1 MSTQAFA
8 FIGSRSYGGGD
19 VRRDPR
25 GPVGMARNGGF
36 LISPVLGGFEKS
48 VFRLISEFTQ
58 FAEYTFAGL
67 ETRQRRLL
75 FRRVFV
81 SGIGLLVV
89 LGIACLAWGDVMECK
104 QEKIGILQAVTAVGE
119 EVQAKAAP
127 VDLSHYQSIRRL
139 PKATTL
145 AVLPNGLTVIVQEN
159 HAAPVVTVRCYVRN
173 TGSAFE
179 GEHLGSGISHVLE
192 HIVAG
197 GTTTRRTE
205 KEIERII
212 DSIGGATNAFT
223 SLDVT
228 GYYID
233 CPSKHVF
240 TALELIADFMQ
251 NCAFAPDEFERELKV
266 VRQELAD
273 GEVNRRR
280 VIWNLLSQIMYLEHP
295 ARHPIIG
302 YADVL
307 MRTTNE
313 EIVAFYRER
322 YVPNNQLV
330 VVVGDVQT
338 DAILAAV
345 ARLWGDSPRG
355 KEVCL
360 TIPDEP
366 LPLSPREAWR
376 EMDGKTFDLVWAW
389 PTIRLGH
396 PDLYPLDLAA
406 FILAE
411 GESSRLVQ
419 RVRNERQL
427 ALSVRASS
435 YTPQFVRGWFGVFA
449 VASPANWK
457 EAEEAILKEVYRMC
471 DELVSEE
478 ELARAKRQKL
488 TEHLFAQ
495 QRVQA
500 AASSLATSFLATGD
514 PLFDDYYVARIQK
527 VTAEEIREVARRY
540 FVPERLCRVVIAP
553 KGYQM
558 PRVETG
564 KDLVETPVQ
573 LHRLPNGLR
582 VLVKRQAHLPIV
594 NLQVYVLGGALV
606 DTPELAGRASLLATM
621 LTRGTDR
628 YCAQEIAQFFDSL
641 GAEFSV
647 QAGRNTISANLTV
660 LREDLPQAMEM
671 LRECLFRATF
681 PEDEFRKAKELA
693 LQAIARRADD
703 PHQEISELLADC
715 LVPSSPYHIV
725 LGGKK
730 ESVERLT
737 IEDLRAY
744 LRKYFVPENMLVTV
758 FGDVVPELAL
768 ALVEKNF
775 GQFAPAEEVPEVSF
789 DRPNVVTEVVRRH
802 KQTGK
807 DTGLVMIAFPGV
819 SIFDSERYAA
829 LTLLDAI
836 TSGYGYPGGWL
847 HNELRGAGLV
857 YMVHAFQMT
866 GPAPGYF
873 VVLAQT
879 DPTRLQEVIERI
891 WRNLERAKA
900 GDITEEEFQTAKE
913 MVLNLR
919 AQEKTTLAAQAQQ
932 AALDE
937 LFGLGYDYDKRF
949 DAIIEAVRLEE
960 VIRAARECFS
970 QNYVLVTTSS
980 QPEP

>member
-1 MSTQAFA
+1 MPFKACGEALSFGLALVVV
-8 FIGSRSYGGGD
+8 GSDESRSM
-19 VRRDPR
+19 VPTKRKMQQFLSR
-25 GPVGMARNGGF
+25 GWGRSQIRERTQLSRN
-36 LISPVLGGFEKS
+36 SRVLKK
-48 VFRLISEFTQ
+48 
-58 FAEYTFAGL
+58 GL
-67 ETRQRRLL
+67 GVLL
-75 FRRVFV
+75 
-81 SGIGLLVV
+81 V
-89 LGIACLAWGDVMECK
+89 LGIASIAWGDVMESK
-104 QEKIGILQAVTAVGE
+104 QENVRIQQAVATIE
-119 EVQAKAAP
+119 HQTQAEASP
-127 VDLSHYQSIRRL
+127 VDLSRYQSIRRL

-145 AVLPNGLTVIVQEN
+145 AVLSNGLTVIVQEN

-251 NCAFAPDEFERELKV
+251 HCAFAPDEFERELKV

-302 YADVL
+302 YADIL

-313 EIVAFYRER
+313 EIIAFYRER
-322 YVPNNQLV
+322 YVPNNQVV

-345 ARLWGDSPRG
+345 GRLWGETPRG
-355 KEVCL
+355 KELCL
-360 TIPDEP
+360 LMPDEP
-366 LPLSPREAWR
+366 MPLSPREAWR
-376 EMDGKTFDLVWAW
+376 EMDGNTFDLALAW

-435 YTPQFVRGWFGVFA
+435 YTPQFVRGWFGIFA
-449 VASPANWK
+449 VASPNTWQ
-457 EAEEAILKEVYRMC
+457 EAEAAILKEVYRLR

-500 AASSLATSFLATGD
+500 AASSLANSFLATGD
-514 PLFDDYYVARIQK
+514 PLFDDHYVAEIQK

-558 PRVETG
+558 PRREKAQNQVEG
-564 KDLVETPVQ
+564 PIQ
-573 LHRLPNGLR
+573 LHRLSNGLR

-606 DTPELAGRASLLATM
+606 DTPDTAGRASLLATM
-621 LTRGTDR
+621 LTKGTDR
-628 YCAQEIAQFFDSL
+628 HSAQEIAQFFDSL
-641 GAEFSV
+641 GAEFFV
-647 QAGRNTISANLTV
+647 QAGRNTVSANLTV
-660 LREDLPQAMEM
+660 LREDLPRAMEM
-671 LRECLFRATF
+671 LSECLLRASL
-681 PEDEFRKAKELA
+681 PEDEFQKAKELA

-703 PHQEISELLADC
+703 PHQEVAELLADC
-715 LVPSSPYHIV
+715 LPPTSAYHIV

-737 IEDLRAY
+737 VSHLREY
-744 LRKYFVPENMLVTV
+744 LTKYFVPENMLVTV
-758 FGDVVPELAL
+758 FGDVVPEEAV
-768 ALVEKNF
+768 ALVEKHF
-775 GQFAPAEEVPEVSF
+775 GQLAPAEEIPEISF
-789 DRPNVVTEVVRRH
+789 DRPNTLAETIRRH

-807 DTGLVMIAFPGV
+807 DTGLLMLAFPGV
-819 SIFDSERYAA
+819 SILDSDRYAA
-829 LTLLDAI
+829 LTILDAI

-857 YMVHAFQMT
+857 YMVHAYQMT

-873 VVLAQT
+873 VVVAQT
-879 DPTRLQEVIERI
+879 DPSRLQEVVDRI
-891 WRNLERAKA
+891 WRNIEKAKA
-900 GDITEEEFQTAKE
+900 GEISEEEFQVAKE

-932 AALDE
+932 SALDE
-937 LFGLGYDYDKRF
+937 LFGLGYDYDRTF
-949 DAIIEAVRLEE
+949 DAKIEAVTLQD
-960 VIRAARECFS
+960 VVQAARECFS
-970 QNYVLVTTSS
+970 QNYVLVTTSPN
-980 QPEP
+980 PEP